1 MTASPDIVSDVLVR
15 VPYFQSLSP
24 MELRDLAGQGTMRT
38 IGRGGRVFTEGEP
51 CHGLFV
57 IVEGTV
63 DVRQTSDS
71 GREQSLHSEGPGAA
85 LGEVPLFDGGGYLA
99 SAVAVTPARLLMLPR
114 AALLALCQQRPVV
127 ALALLEALARRVRR
141 VATLAA
147 DLAFQEVT
155 ERVARYLDAMARAD
169 GRRLVPGATFELAL
183 TQEQLAARL
192 GTVRELVA
200 RALAQLRKRRVIA
213 QHGRRV
219 TILDPARLARRARG
233 RGDVDAT
240 ADRRRPKRRL

>member
-1 MTASPDIVSDVLVR
+1 V
-15 VPYFQSLSP
+15 
-24 MELRDLAGQGTMRT
+24 ELRDLAGQGTMRT

-57 IVEGTV
+57 ILEGTV

-71 GREQSLHSEGPGAA
+71 GREQSLHTEGPGAT
-85 LGEVPLFDGGGYLA
+85 LGEVPLFDGDGYLA
-99 SAVAVTPARLLMLPR
+99 SAVAVTPARLFMLPR
-114 AALLALCQQRPVV
+114 AALLALCQQRPAV
-127 ALALLEALARRVRR
+127 ALALLEALARRVRH

-147 DLAFQEVT
+147 DLAFREVT
-155 ERVARYLDAMARAD
+155 ERVARYLDAMARGD

-200 RALAQLRKRRVIA
+200 RALGQLRKRGVIA
-213 QHGRRV
+213 QRGRRV
-219 TILDPARLARRARG
+219 TILDPVRLATRAG
-233 RGDVDAT
+233 VKAPSDAT
-240 ADRRRPKRRL
+240 ADRPRPKRRL